1 MKWLSKRQK
10 IADERMINMQNKI
23 YKEIYTIV
31 MILCL
36 ISIVTKYYLYGID
49 AKIVTTELIILF
61 VSGIYY
67 TVRAASI
74 GIFSDEVEL
83 HDRNSKVPMSSKN
96 VYIGLGLGVIIGLF
110 FGIRSAIVYG
120 SGLLNS
126 IFYFVIV
133 FFATLMIYL
142 PLFLV
147 LFAGGFSVA
156 KKASIKATEKDLD
169 E

>member
-1 MKWLSKRQK
+1 MKWLWKRQK
-10 IADERMINMQNKI
+10 IADERMINMQNEI

-31 MILCL
+31 MVLCL
-36 ISIVTKYYLYGID
+36 ISVAIKYYMYGID
-49 AKIVTTELIILF
+49 IKLVTTELIILF

-67 TVRAASI
+67 IVRAASK

-110 FGIRSAIVYG
+110 FGIRSALLYG
-120 SGLLNS
+120 NGFLNS
-126 IFYFVIV
+126 LFYFVIV
-133 FFATLMIYL
+133 FFASLMIYL

-147 LFAGGFSVA
+147 LFAGSFSVA
-156 KKASIKATEKDLD
+156 AKASKKASEQDLD

>member
-1 MKWLSKRQK
+1 MKWLGKSQK
-10 IADERMINMQNKI
+10 IADERINNMQNKI
-23 YKEIYTIV
+23 YKEIYMV
-31 MILCL
+31 VNALCL
-36 ISIVTKYYLYGID
+36 ISVAIKYYLYGID
-49 AKIVTTELIILF
+49 IKLVITELVILF
-61 VSGIYY
+61 ASGLYY
-67 TVRAASI
+67 TVRAASL

-96 VYIGLGLGVIIGLF
+96 VYIGLGLGVMIGLF

-120 SGLLNS
+120 NGLVNS
-126 IFYFVIV
+126 LFYFIIV

-147 LFAGGFSVA
+147 LFAGSFSVA
-156 KKASIKATEKDLD
+156 SKVSKKATEQDLD